1 MFAAGVA
8 ALAAASTLLGGLPHG
23 MLFLEKH
30 PPARQWETYTVKN
43 SVELPLQ
50 LDPCLSYR
58 RRDGGRLEARAVLYS
73 SEDEMKYEQLVV
85 YKDVRHAEAAMRVL
99 RADLRRCADVGK
111 GVNRRR
117 YFTRPLDVGDDGLR
131 AGGRFFENG
140 EHAVAVRRGAAL
152 YIAGES
158 AWPTR
163 SLPLKGF
170 KVLIG
175 QAREMTVRV
184 CRLPEAAC

>member
-8 ALAAASTLLGGLPHG
+8 ALAAASTIAGGLPHG

-30 PPARQWETYTVKN
+30 PPAERWETYTVKN
-43 SVELPLQ
+43 SMTLPLQ
-50 LDPCLSYR
+50 LNPCLSR
-58 RRDGGRLEARAVLYS
+58 RQRDGGRLETRAVLYS
-73 SEDEMKYEQLVV
+73 NEDEMKYEQLVV
-85 YKDVRHAEAAMRVL
+85 YRDVRHAEAAMRLL

-111 GVNRRR
+111 GHNRYR
-117 YFTRPLDVGDDGLR
+117 YFTKPLDVGDDGLR
-131 AGGRFFENG
+131 AGGRFFESG

-152 YIAGES
+152 YIVGES

-170 KVLIG
+170 KGLLG
-175 QAREMTVRV
+175 QARAMTVKV

>member
-8 ALAAASTLLGGLPHG
+8 ALAAASTVLGGLPHG

-30 PPARQWETYTVKN
+30 PPAKQWETYTVKN
-43 SVELPLQ
+43 SATLPLQ
-50 LDPCLSYR
+50 LDPCLSHR
-58 RRDGGRLEARAVLYS
+58 RRDGGRLMARAVLYS

-85 YKDVRHAEAAMRVL
+85 YRTVRDAEAAMRVL

-111 GVNRRR
+111 GVNRHR
-117 YFTRPLDVGDDGLR
+117 YFTKPLHVGDDGLR
-131 AGGRFFENG
+131 AGGRFFESG

-170 KVLIG
+170 RGLID
-175 QAREMTVRV
+175 QARRMTVKV